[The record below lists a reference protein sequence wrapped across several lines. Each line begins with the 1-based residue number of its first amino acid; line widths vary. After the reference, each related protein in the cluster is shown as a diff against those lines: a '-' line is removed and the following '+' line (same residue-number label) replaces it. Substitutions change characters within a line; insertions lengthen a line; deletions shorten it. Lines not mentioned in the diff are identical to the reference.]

1 MRTFAPVAAGLAIAG
16 FALTAHAAG
25 DTRSL
30 SFYNIHT
37 KEKLTITYKRDG
49 KFDTDGMKQINHMM
63 RDWRRDEPTDMDP
76 ELIDTIWEIYQDV
89 GSEEPIHLV
98 SGYRSSKTNAKLRR
112 RGGGQ
117 ARKSQ
122 HILGK
127 AADLHFPDV
136 PVKKLRNSAL
146 VRQVGGVGYYPKSG
160 LPFVHVDTGR
170 VRSWPRVPR
179 QELALLFPDG
189 NTQHIPSDGRPLTK
203 RDGTIALAKLDD
215 KIETFIEK
223 KSKIKLPPKMM
234 MAGFTPPALNWSN
247 KTAETTESISP
258 ETTASIPAEKTPV
271 PPVQANHVAALDAPN
286 AVPAR
291 IPVVIKAPAPQ
302 PRIALAPVNEA
313 EHPEELIIGSHSFV
327 ELLGDTDI
335 ASDRHMAQM
344 SAPGRDDEGYLF
356 RDVEDTDTSALT
368 AGLGYVQR
376 VTAVSFGTPES
387 ARKPIQT
394 ASR

>member
-16 FALTAHAAG
+16 FALSAHAAG

-37 KEKLTITYKRDG
+37 KEKVTITYKRDG
-49 KFDTDGMKQINHMM
+49 KFDPDGMKQINHIM

-76 ELIDTIWEIYQDV
+76 ELVDTIWEIYQDV
-89 GSEEPIHLV
+89 GSEQPIHLV
-98 SGYRSSKTNAKLRR
+98 SGYRSSKTNENLRR

-160 LPFVHVDTGR
+160 LPFVHVDTGN

-179 QELALLFPDG
+179 QELAMLFPDG

-203 RDGTIALAKLDD
+203 RDGAMALAKLDR
-215 KIETFIEK
+215 KIESFIEK

-234 MAGFTPPALNWSN
+234 MAGFTPTGLNWP
-247 KTAETTESISP
+247 KASP
-258 ETTASIPAEKTPV
+258 ETTASIPAEKAPV
-271 PPVQANHVAALDAPN
+271 PPVQADRVVALDAS
-286 AVPAR
+286 AALPAR
-291 IPVVIKAPAPQ
+291 KPVIIKAPAPQ
-302 PRIALAPVNEA
+302 PRIALAPVDEA
-313 EHPEELIIGSHSFV
+313 EHPEELIIGLLSYV
-327 ELLGDTDI
+327 ELLGEVDI

-344 SAPGRDDEGYLF
+344 TAPAQDDEGYLF
-356 RDVEDTDTSALT
+356 RDVEDTDTSALI

-376 VTAVSFGTPES
+376 VTTVTFGTPEA
-387 ARKPIQT
+387 ARKPIRT